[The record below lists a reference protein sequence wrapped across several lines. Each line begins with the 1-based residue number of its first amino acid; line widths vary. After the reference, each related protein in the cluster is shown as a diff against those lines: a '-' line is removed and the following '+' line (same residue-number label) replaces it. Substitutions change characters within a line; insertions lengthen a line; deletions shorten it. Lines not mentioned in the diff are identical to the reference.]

1 MMSLLNSITQAKL
14 LLCAL
19 QPLEKP
25 LQSIEITGPFSKT
38 VSVVAVA
45 TGILLQVLLVLFM
58 SGEKLGVR
66 NNAGLN
72 GILTIGGHFLLI
84 DGLLEIRHDTIGN
97 FLLFHI

>member
-1 MMSLLNSITQAKL
+1 MSLLNSITQAKL
-14 LLCAL
+14 LLSAL
-19 QPLEKP
+19 QSLEKP
-25 LQSIEITGPFSKT
+25 LQSIEITRPFSKT